1 MGLNDITIVIQPLGS
16 TPEVLGPPLAK
27 YRPDI
32 IVLITSD
39 QSYVDLFYKHLN
51 SGWQRYVKNPYV
63 IVRLVHTPWTSDSV
77 DRFMVEFDEAVKEI
91 EEMPETKG
99 KNLYWHVGTAGGTN
113 PMAIGAALSA
123 FTHRFPVYYSQE
135 KKYNPDKDDE
145 ELAIDIDLFLNLG
158 PGYKALQKERC
169 MKIMKFIAKQGPV
182 APTAISEHFGFTKQN
197 ESAGRGPLVN
207 ACLITKTDNG
217 EWISTNLAK
226 ALLAMMA
233 YEEE

>member
-113 PMAIGAALSA
+113 PIKNS
-123 FTHRFPVYYSQE
+123 FQ
-135 KKYNPDKDDE
+135 
-145 ELAIDIDLFLNLG
+145 
-158 PGYKALQKERC
+158 
-169 MKIMKFIAKQGPV
+169 
-182 APTAISEHFGFTKQN
+182 TAIMFVALNSGGKT
-197 ESAGRGPLVN
+197 GPKLGSIQHLMV
-207 ACLITKTDNG
+207 T
-217 EWISTNLAK
+217 
-226 ALLAMMA
+226 
-233 YEEE
+233 